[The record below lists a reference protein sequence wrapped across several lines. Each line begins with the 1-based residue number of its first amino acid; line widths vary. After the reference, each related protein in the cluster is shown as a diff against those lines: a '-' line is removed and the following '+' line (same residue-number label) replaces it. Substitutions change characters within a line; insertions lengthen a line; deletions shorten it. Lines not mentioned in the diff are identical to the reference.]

1 MISGPVPVDEAE
13 RLAELQA
20 LKVLDTPSEARF
32 DAIVELAARMFRVPI
47 AYVAMID
54 ANRQWLK
61 SRCGLDVAETSR
73 DISFCA
79 HTILQDGPLVV
90 PDALLDERFH
100 DNPLVIGDPFVRF
113 YAGHPLKG
121 PGGRNVGTLCL
132 ADRVPRTLG
141 DGELE
146 ILARLAGMAEHE
158 LGMVSLIRTQREL
171 LDTKTRLIEAQRQ
184 LDEELAEA
192 AAYVQSL
199 LPAPLQ
205 RPVRIDW
212 QFVSSSKLG
221 GDFFGYRWLDDHRL
235 TIYLLDVMGHGVGAA
250 LLSTSVES
258 ALRGG
263 SFAGLTFDDPA
274 AVIARLNLAFPMD
287 ENGGRFFSIWLGI
300 YDSRDRS
307 LVYANAGHP
316 PGLLFDRG
324 NASKL
329 GGTGMMVGVMPDAQ
343 FLSKRVCIP
352 PKSRLYLYSDGAY
365 EITLPCGDML
375 LVEGLQQIF
384 ARVAAS
390 DGPQTAEVLRLIRE
404 AQGNTEFKDDVSLLE
419 VVFN

>member
-1 MISGPVPVDEAE
+1 MISAPVPVDEAE

-20 LKVLDTPSEARF
+20 LEVLDTPSEARF
-32 DAIVELAARMFRVPI
+32 DAIVELAARVFRVPI
-47 AYVAMID
+47 SYVAMID

-61 SRCGLDVAETSR
+61 SRCGLEVSETSR
-73 DISFCA
+73 EISFCA

-90 PDALLDERFH
+90 PDALLDDRFR
-100 DNPLVIGDPFVRF
+100 DSPLVTGDPFVRF

-132 ADRVPRTLG
+132 ADRVPRTLS
-141 DGELE
+141 DCELE
-146 ILARLAGMAEHE
+146 ILARLARVAEHE

-171 LDTKTRLIEAQRQ
+171 LDTKTRLIEAQRR

-199 LPAPLQ
+199 LPPPLQ
-205 RPVRIDW
+205 CPVRIDW

-235 TIYLLDVMGHGVGAA
+235 AIYLLDVMGHGVGAA

-263 SFAGLTFDDPA
+263 SLAGLTFDDPA
-274 AVIARLNLAFPMD
+274 EVIARLNLAFPMD

-300 YDSRDRS
+300 YDSRRS

-316 PGLLFDRG
+316 PGLLFENG
-324 NASKL
+324 NVSKL
-329 GGTGMMVGVMPDAQ
+329 SGTGMMVGVMPDAT
-343 FLSKRVCIP
+343 FLSRRVPIP

-365 EITLPCGDML
+365 EITLLRGDML
-375 LVEGLQQIF
+375 LVEGLQAIF
-384 ARVAAS
+384 AHVAAI

-404 AQGNTEFKDDVSLLE
+404 AQGNAEFKDDVSLLE
-419 VVFN
+419 VAFN